1 MMNTAITA
9 CSYKLPFRK
18 QAGIVL
24 VVSMLVLVVIT
35 LLGITGMRNTT
46 LEEKMA
52 GNVRDTQMAFNA
64 AEAALRNAESLL
76 QAATLPAFKN
86 ADTDGD
92 RVVDAT
98 ATGGYY
104 QPNTTIWKTINWDP
118 TTAPTNQVIASTV
131 AIPDLAAQP
140 SLYIEEMPATS
151 MGGSL
156 EAGAALNVGTYRVTV
171 RAVGGSATSEVIL
184 QETFRR

>member
-1 MMNTAITA
+1 MNAVTTA
-9 CSYKLPFRK
+9 CSCKPPFRK
-18 QAGIVL
+18 QAGVALI
-24 VVSMLVLVVIT
+24 VSMLLLVVIT

-64 AEAALRNAESLL
+64 AEAALRNSESLL
-76 QAATLPAFKN
+76 QVATLPAFVN
-86 ADTDGD
+86 SDTNGDG
-92 RVVDAT
+92 VVDG
-98 ATGGYY
+98 TGGYY
-104 QPNTTIWKTINWDP
+104 QPKTSLWKIIDWDP
-118 TTAPTNQVIASTV
+118 ANNEVLASTV

-156 EAGAALNVGTYRVTV
+156 EAGAALNVGTYRITV